1 MARPV
6 AVDPHDRRRSPSQR
20 RTSPSHPLGR
30 TPGEKQCPRSDKP
43 PGQTVNT
50 ADSARTMSGALAPR
64 MSPRTIACAGY
75 RFRRGE
81 KGPASEH
88 HRGRNHRGAGQAA
101 HAPRPIRRSAVG
113 TVDRQGTQPGIA
125 DKRTPLTPTRLN
137 TGRQPT
143 HPLAD

>member
-50 ADSARTMSGALAPR
+50 ADSARTMSGALVLD
-64 MSPRTIACAGY
+64 
-75 RFRRGE
+75 FFGE
-81 KGPASEH
+81 LPTFVGVVVSVQ
-88 HRGRNHRGAGQAA
+88 GAGT
-101 HAPRPIRRSAVG
+101 IVGGRRFSMGPSTRSDG
-113 TVDRQGTQPGIA
+113 TVTV
-125 DKRTPLTPTRLN
+125 
-137 TGRQPT
+137 GR
-143 HPLAD
+143 AV